1 MNDAAASQQPENAA
15 ALDALADQLAAC
27 GAALPLP
34 AGGRE
39 AVFSAPWQ
47 AHAFAITL
55 QLHERGLFTWPQW
68 AEALG
73 AELRAAGPGDDGSRY
88 YEHWLAA
95 LERLVVAQG
104 AGSAAD
110 LHRLAHA
117 WEDAAARTPHGQ
129 PIVLAD
135 GDG

>member
-1 MNDAAASQQPENAA
+1 M
-15 ALDALADQLAAC
+15 
-27 GAALPLP
+27 PLP
-34 AGGRE
+34 TGSARPP
-39 AVFSAPWQ
+39 AVIAVQRS
-47 AHAFAITL
+47 
-55 QLHERGLFTWPQW
+55 
-68 AEALG
+68 
-73 AELRAAGPGDDGSRY
+73 AAGPGDDGSRY

-135 GDG
+135 GD